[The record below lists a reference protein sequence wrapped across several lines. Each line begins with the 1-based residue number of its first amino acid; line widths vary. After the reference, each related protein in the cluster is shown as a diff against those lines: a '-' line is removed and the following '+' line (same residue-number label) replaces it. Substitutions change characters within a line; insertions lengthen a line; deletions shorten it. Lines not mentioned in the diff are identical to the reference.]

1 MPGYGS
7 CEAQEGS
14 FLLDIYVD
22 ADACP
27 VKEEVYRVARRYQL
41 KVILV
46 ANSWMRT
53 LDAGWLRLVVIESKE
68 LNAVDDWIAEHIGAG
83 DIAITGDI
91 PLASR
96 CLENG
101 ARAIGLTGRPFT
113 PDNIGEALATRQ
125 LLSQLRDQGIMMG
138 GPAPFAK
145 RDRSRFLQA
154 LDETVQAIKRGSP

>member
-1 MPGYGS
+1 M
-7 CEAQEGS
+7 
-14 FLLDIYVD
+14 LDIYVD

-27 VKEEVYRVARRYQL
+27 VKEEVYRVARRYGL

-53 LDAGWLRLVVIESKE
+53 PDAGWLRLVVIESKE
-68 LNAVDDWIAEHIGAG
+68 LNAVDDWMAENVGEG

-113 PDNIGEALATRQ
+113 PDNIGEALASRQ
-125 LLSQLRDQGIMMG
+125 LLSQLRDQGLMMG

-154 LDETVQAIKRGSP
+154 LDETIQSLKRGRQ

>member
-1 MPGYGS
+1 M
-7 CEAQEGS
+7 
-14 FLLDIYVD
+14 LDIYVD

-27 VKEEVYRVARRYQL
+27 VKDEIYRVAKRYGL
-41 KVILV
+41 NVILA

-53 LDAGWLRLVVIESKE
+53 PAAPWLRLVVIDSKE
-68 LNAVDDWIAEHIGAG
+68 LNAVDDWIADTIGPD

-96 CLENG
+96 CLERG

-138 GPAPFAK
+138 GPAPFEK

-154 LDETVQAIKRGSP
+154 LDEAVQGIKRSGQ